1 MGKNGLSVLRLM
13 FLTQQMRCKFVHFL
27 PQLAVIRL
35 QQRILHVEAQ
45 ISECGAEI
53 GVVIFSIEEE
63 VAAAGRG
70 VDVGVA
76 FLGRRMVVDAGR
88 NAAVVEDL
96 QSEEEGHAKV
106 VVREVVEAEEV
117 DGALPWEVA

>member
-1 MGKNGLSVLRLM
+1 
-13 FLTQQMRCKFVHFL
+13 
-27 PQLAVIRL
+27 
-35 QQRILHVEAQ
+35 
-45 ISECGAEI
+45 
-53 GVVIFSIEEE
+53 
-63 VAAAGRG
+63 
-70 VDVGVA
+70 
-76 FLGRRMVVDAGR
+76 MVVDAGW